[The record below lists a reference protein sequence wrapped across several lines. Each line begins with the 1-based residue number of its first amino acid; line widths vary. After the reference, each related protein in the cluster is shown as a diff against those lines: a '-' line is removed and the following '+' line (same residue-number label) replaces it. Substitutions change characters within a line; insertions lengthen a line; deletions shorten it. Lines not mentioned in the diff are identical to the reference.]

1 MLEKGVKDVRE
12 TELQSSPSRPIK
24 SSHSPVGEETLSR
37 DEMERRRMGAAEDFL
52 RGFSQSQVVAKFSVS
67 RTTAWRWH
75 RALTAK
81 GLESLRKAKSTGRPS
96 RLTPEQKAQIVD
108 VFDQGALALGFSDD
122 HWTAKL
128 LARVIEE
135 RFSVHYSLD
144 HVARLL
150 ARFGTIAELKS
161 MRARASEG
169 SLGLRAAQ
177 RCFEK

>member
-1 MLEKGVKDVRE
+1 MLEERVKDVRE
-12 TELQSSPSRPIK
+12 TELQTSPSRPIK
-24 SSHSPVGEETLSR
+24 SLHSPVGEGTLSR
-37 DEMERRRMGAAEDFL
+37 DEMELRRMEAAEDFL
-52 RGFSQSQVVAKFSVS
+52 HGLSNSGVVAKFGVS

-81 GLESLRKAKSTGRPS
+81 GLESLRKGKPTGRPS
-96 RLTPEQKAQIVD
+96 RLTPEQKAQIAD
-108 VFDQGALALGFSDD
+108 MFQKGDFSFGFSDD
-122 HWTAKL
+122 HWTAKF

-150 ARFGTIAELKS
+150 AKLGTAAELKS

-169 SLGLRAAQ
+169 
-177 RCFEK
+177 ED